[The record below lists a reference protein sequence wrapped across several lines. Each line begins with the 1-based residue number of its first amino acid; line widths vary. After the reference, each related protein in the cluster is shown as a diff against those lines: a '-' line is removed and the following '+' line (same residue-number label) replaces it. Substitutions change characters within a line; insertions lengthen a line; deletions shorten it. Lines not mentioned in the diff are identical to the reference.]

1 MTQPLT
7 HLGIFLDAL
16 IQRDEVDART
26 MADRIGIDPAV
37 LSRLIT
43 GKRRTCN
50 EKTLGLLVR
59 NCSQKRADQVA
70 CMAAWLEDQVL
81 AEFRAEIAISLQA

>member
-7 HLGIFLDAL
+7 HLGIFLTAL
-16 IQRDEVDART
+16 IQRDGIDART
-26 MADRIGIDPAV
+26 LADRMGVDPAV

-50 EKTLGLLVR
+50 EKTLVR
-59 NCSQKRADQVA
+59 IVEHCSEKRRDQV
-70 CMAAWLEDQVL
+70 CCLEAWLQDQVL
-81 AEFRAEIAISLQA
+81 ADYREDIQITSG